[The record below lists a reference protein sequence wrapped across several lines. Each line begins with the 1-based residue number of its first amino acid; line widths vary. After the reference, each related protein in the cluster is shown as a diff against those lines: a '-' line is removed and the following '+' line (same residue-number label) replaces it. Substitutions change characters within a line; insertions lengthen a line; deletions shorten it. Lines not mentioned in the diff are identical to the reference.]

1 MKKKTKLYALLVLA
15 GIILAGCSSG
25 AIYERRLKKELAS
38 GVRNDSLFMGIYL
51 GMTSQDFYSHCWH
64 LNRDGLVK
72 QGTHNLSVEYAIREE
87 LNHPAV
93 MNFYP
98 EFHEDKIAE
107 MPVRFIYTG
116 WSPWNKSL
124 SSDSLQMDVKN
135 WYEKE
140 YGKGFITITH
150 PEKGSA
156 YVKINGN
163 RRITIYR
170 EDDKQVWAVFTD
182 MLVYRELN
190 DSTHHAEDTIS
201 NENSK

>member
-156 YVKINGN
+156 YVKINGI